1 MRVRKIA
8 KYGNADMIRLKPKD
22 REDLEWEYGDEV
34 DIDGCKKVKNLLKDK
49 QNLEKLRTDSVEI

>member
-1 MRVRKIA
+1 MGRKMRARKIA

-34 DIDGCKKVKNLLKDK
+34 DIDGCEKIEIKKNKLIAVK
-49 QNLEKLRTDSVEI
+49 Q